1 MGSTKTSIVVS
12 ALAVCGA
19 LLATSLSGCED
30 DVELGSCPPDAEQ
43 QEIAGRE
50 TLERNC
56 NYCHASDLTGSTRQ
70 DAPTDLNFD
79 ELPTVRSEAQALYE
93 TIVDGSM
100 PPDVAVPESE
110 KEAMRVWL
118 ACGARDVR

>member
-1 MGSTKTSIVVS
+1 MTSTMRTF
-12 ALAVCGA
+12 ALTTLSLCGL

-43 QEIAGRE
+43 QEITGRE

-56 NYCHASDLTGSTRQ
+56 NTCHASDLTGATRQ
-70 DAPTDLNFD
+70 EAPTDLNFD
-79 ELPTVRSEAQALYE
+79 ELPTVRSEAQGMYE

-100 PPDVAVPESE
+100 PPDVNVPESE

-118 ACGARDVR
+118 ACGGRDVR